1 MGKSNLEAMKG
12 EHDWVVVLCPV
23 EARGEGKKKSGAE
36 KRKQEEEKWDS
47 NKETRPKKR

>member
-1 MGKSNLEAMKG
+1 MKG

-23 EARGEGKKKSGAE
+23 EAHGEGKKKSGAE
-36 KRKQEEEKWDS
+36 KRKQEEEKWDG